1 MLKYLYNAGLIDAYD
16 DTDQFDNN
24 RDGLPIKH
32 EFQTSP
38 FGYLFYGILSMGVK
52 LTLFQSFTPKA
63 VAATAKVQNFAPSAF
78 AVNKHVQI
86 LGK

>member
-1 MLKYLYNAGLIDAYD
+1 MLKYLYNAGLIGAYN
-16 DTDQFDNN
+16 DTDQSANN

-38 FGYLFYGILSMGVK
+38 FGYLFYGILSMWVK
-52 LTLFQSFTPKA
+52 LTLFQSFTPEA
-63 VAATAKVQNFAPSAF
+63 VAATVKVQNFALSAI
-78 AVNKHVQI
+78 AVNKHLQI